1 MSIIYIN
8 KVFFF
13 FIDDQKGHKSKVIYS
28 KISDALPLYNMAAA
42 STISHSSPPEID
54 SNKSLITTTSISV
67 PQRFDDINQ
76 SLQKS
81 LLSTTFNAT
90 SESTSS
96 SLSYTE
102 VSDAEFHPSAANFN
116 PTLHGLDL
124 LAVAATSLSTAST
137 PTALATATTTIATLP
152 TTTTSTTTSNA
163 DTTDTTKTILSNIKP
178 ANNSIFNPVTS
189 TTSTISSENI
199 HDFDTTAIS
208 CSTTAD
214 AITSSS
220 RIQQHAQSIMLKF
233 NGSGDNVSA
242 SLSSYQML
250 PEDVP
255 WGVSHPFVHKI
266 SVSGVKIPWS
276 KAEISY
282 LKSWWIERADNNMK
296 M

>member
-1 MSIIYIN
+1 
-8 KVFFF
+8 
-13 FIDDQKGHKSKVIYS
+13 
-28 KISDALPLYNMAAA
+28 MAVA
-42 STISHSSPPEID
+42 STIPHSSSPEID
-54 SNKSLITTTSISV
+54 SNKSLITTTSTSV
-67 PQRFDDINQ
+67 PQGFDDINRSQ
-76 SLQKS
+76 QIS

-102 VSDAEFHPSAANFN
+102 VSDAEFHSSAANFN

-124 LAVAATSLSTAST
+124 LAVATTSLSTAST

-152 TTTTSTTTSNA
+152 TTTTIATLPTTTATTTSNA
-163 DTTDTTKTILSNIKP
+163 DTTDTTKAILSNIES

-189 TTSTISSENI
+189 TAST
-199 HDFDTTAIS
+199 
-208 CSTTAD
+208 
-214 AITSSS
+214 ITSSS

-242 SLSSYQML
+242 SLSTYQML

-266 SVSGVKIPWS
+266 SVRGVKIPWS
-276 KAEISY
+276 TAEISY